1 MFTLSEVL
9 ALLALFSSTASGY
22 FVSIDAHADE
32 CFFERVNS
40 GTKMGLMFEVAEG
53 GFLDIDVEITGPDG
67 KQIYKGDRESS
78 GKYSVAA
85 HMDGTYKF
93 CFSNKMST
101 MTPKIV
107 MFTIDIGEAPKG
119 QDMETEGGG
128 DTWDAHQNKLEE
140 MINELAVAMTAVK
153 HEQEYME
160 VRERIHRAIN
170 DNTNSRVVLW
180 SFFEALVLVAMTLG
194 QIYYLKRFF
203 EVRRVV

>member
-1 MFTLSEVL
+1 MFTLSEVIVIL
-9 ALLALFSSTASGY
+9 ATLSATASGY
-22 FVSIDAHADE
+22 FVSIDAHAEE

-119 QDMETEGGG
+119 DIMETEGG
-128 DTWDAHQNKLEE
+128 DTWDVHQNKLEE